1 MVNPRLIRAT
11 LALGLAALIAYGLSA
26 SLSWDEWQPIGW
38 CVILG
43 GGFLAI
49 TTPGGSARAAT
60 WAAAMPA
67 LTFFAGY
74 TFFYWEL
81 TTWQVVD
88 AASICCFLAAAY
100 LSTQD

>member
-1 MVNPRLIRAT
+1 MDKARLFRVG
-11 LALGLAALIAYGLSA
+11 LALGLAALIAYGLSS
-26 SLSWDEWQPIGW
+26 SLSWSEWQPIGW

-43 GGFLAI
+43 GGYLAI
-49 TTPGGSARAAT
+49 TAPSGSARGEA
-60 WAAAMPA
+60 WAAAIPA

-81 TTWQVVD
+81 ATWQVVD